1 MTGPAADVEMKG
13 ETNLQKETQHLFV
26 KVMPLISDSL
36 SLAALAGGPLA
47 GAVAFLAQKVL
58 KDPLNKIISTEYE
71 ITGTWDNPQEV
82 KSAEDGNKQQGSTLI
97 SPNKQQ

>member
-1 MTGPAADVEMKG
+1 MTGPAADVEIKG

-26 KVMPLISDSL
+26 KVLPRISDSL

-82 KSAEDGNKQQGSTLI
+82 KPAENSNRQQDSGLI
-97 SPNKQQ
+97 SPNK

>member
-1 MTGPAADVEMKG
+1 S
-13 ETNLQKETQHLFV
+13 
-26 KVMPLISDSL
+26 I

-71 ITGTWDNPQEV
+71 ITGTWDNPIEV
-82 KSAEDGNKQQGSTLI
+82 KAPDKDQETSSN
-97 SPNKQQ
+97 SPLN

>member
-1 MTGPAADVEMKG
+1 
-13 ETNLQKETQHLFV
+13 LQKETQHLFV
-26 KVMPLISDSL
+26 KVLPRISDSL

-82 KSAEDGNKQQGSTLI
+82 KPADNGNRQQDSSLI
-97 SPNKQQ
+97 SPNK